1 MQLYTV
7 AGSDKG
13 WHWSQHLVFEAV
25 ALVVL
30 VVLAGLFMG
39 LGEKGFIAAIIASPL
54 ITLAIF
60 WRSLTGD
67 RKNALSERGRYYCG
81 ACWQHFEGDAL
92 RRITQ

>member
-1 MQLYTV
+1 MQLYSV

-13 WHWSQHLVFEAV
+13 WHWSQHLAFEGV

-30 VVLAGLFMG
+30 AILAGLFMG
-39 LGEKGFIAAIIASPL
+39 LGERGFIAAVIAAPL

-60 WRSLTGD
+60 WRSLAGNG
-67 RKNALSERGRYYCG
+67 KNAMAERGRYYCS

-92 RRITQ
+92 RQITQ